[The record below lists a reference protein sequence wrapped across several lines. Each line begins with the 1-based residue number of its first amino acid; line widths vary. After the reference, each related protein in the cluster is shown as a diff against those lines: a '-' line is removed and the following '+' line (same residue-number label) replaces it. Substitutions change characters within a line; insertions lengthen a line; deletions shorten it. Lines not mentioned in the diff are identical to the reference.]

1 MITEQTTENIFT
13 FGFLEKKLI
22 SILEADSFDIKT
34 SNIRNN
40 INHNNYKI
48 ADLQNMEIL
57 VLKIVET

>member
-40 INHNNYKI
+40 INHNNHKI

-57 VLKIVET
+57 VQKIVET

>member
-57 VLKIVET
+57 VQKIVDT

>member
-57 VLKIVET
+57 VQKIVET

>member
-22 SILEADSFDIKT
+22 SILEADNFDIKT

-57 VLKIVET
+57 VQKIVET

>member
-1 MITEQTTENIFT
+1 MNTEQTTENIFT

-57 VLKIVET
+57 VQKIVET

>member
-1 MITEQTTENIFT
+1 MITEETTENIFT

-57 VLKIVET
+57 VQKIVDT

>member
-22 SILEADSFDIKT
+22 SILEADSFDIRT

-57 VLKIVET
+57 VQKIVET

>member
-22 SILEADSFDIKT
+22 SILEADSFDIRT

-57 VLKIVET
+57 VQKIVDT

>member
-34 SNIRNN
+34 SNI
-40 INHNNYKI
+40 
-48 ADLQNMEIL
+48 
-57 VLKIVET
+57 